1 MIVLLVFALLA
12 ALTGL
17 GYLGYY
23 TIQLRIAL
31 ARLDAELAGERTR
44 YEQDSSNGMMNPL
57 PRRASISLGGQVQ
70 G

>member
-1 MIVLLVFALLA
+1 LCFALLA

-44 YEQDSSNGMMNPL
+44 YEQDLKQWNDESVATKGKVSG
-57 PRRASISLGGQVQ
+57 LGGQVQ